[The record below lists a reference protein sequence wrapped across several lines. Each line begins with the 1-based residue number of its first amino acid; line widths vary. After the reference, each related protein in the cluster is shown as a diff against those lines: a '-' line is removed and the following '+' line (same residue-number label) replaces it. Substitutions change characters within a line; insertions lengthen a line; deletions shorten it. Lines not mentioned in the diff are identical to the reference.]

1 MINWP
6 HQALAL
12 AIHDR
17 LIDEHGG
24 TSGVRDENLLE
35 LALAR
40 PKQLFAYREP
50 RPDLAELAATLAF
63 VIARNHPFVDGNKR
77 TALVA
82 YQVFLALNS
91 ADLRATDD
99 EKYFTIVGLAEG
111 KLSEKRFADWLRD
124 RIRIS
129 QPRATPAKR
138 KKKATPQ
145 KKAKKKPAKK
155 KARRR

>member
-1 MINWP
+1 LINWP

-17 LIDEHGG
+17 LLDEHGG
-24 TSGVRDENLLE
+24 SSGVRDENLLE

-63 VIARNHPFVDGNKR
+63 VIARNHPFVDANKR

-91 ADLRATDD
+91 AELRASDD
-99 EKYFTIVGLAEG
+99 EKYMTIVALAEG
-111 KLSEKRFADWLRD
+111 KLSEKRFADWLRE
-124 RIRIS
+124 RVRIS
-129 QPRATPAKR
+129 QPRPAKSKR
-138 KKKATPQ
+138 KKAAR
-145 KKAKKKPAKK
+145 KKAK
-155 KARRR
+155 RR